1 MTNRSKV
8 IARAWLPAAVLL
20 ALAGNA
26 TAQDTTPP
34 APATIKNLDS
44 VVVTGTRVSNRT
56 AGESLAPIDVLNPAD
71 LEGTGTTELATAL
84 SRLLPSL
91 NFPRPSLTDGT
102 DGARPAQLRGLSP
115 DQVLVLVNGKRR
127 HTGAIV
133 NLNGSQGRGSSPVD
147 LNAIPI
153 SAVQRIEVLR
163 DGAAAQYG
171 SDAIAGVI
179 NIVLKSGA
187 DGGSATASVGQFTA
201 GDGLQREGSGDI
213 GFRLGQEG
221 WLRVAAAVGK
231 DDNTNRAGRDLRNP
245 ADPSYGRINQR
256 FGDPKVEHQSVFL
269 NSQYDLSPNV
279 SLYAFANA
287 NNRDA
292 EAAGFYRPGLDSRNI
307 PAIYPEGFLPLIAT
321 TSKDRAMVA
330 GIRGTTASYWHWD
343 ISGNYGK
350 NSLQFDV
357 EHSLNTQLG
366 PTSPTHFYAGTLNNT
381 EKLLN
386 ADFSRDFDVNWLSS
400 PLTLAFGAEYRREN
414 YTIDAGDPTSYF
426 GGGSQVFPGFRPSDA
441 GSNSRH
447 SHAVYA
453 ELDADITQQLS
464 GSVAVRHENY
474 SDFGSTDSGKLSARY
489 AFNDRVALRATASN
503 GFRAPSLAQ
512 QNYSTTSTVFIGSVP
527 FEVRTF
533 PVNSP
538 VGRALGAEPLKAEK
552 STNFSLGLVLQPTD
566 TTALTIDAY
575 QIRIGDRIVLS
586 ENLTDPTNGSST
598 AVRDFLTAQGFPGVT
613 GGRYFT
619 NAVDTRTRG
628 VDIVGSWRTTLAGGN
643 LDLTAGYNYNKTD
656 IINTRPNPAIL
667 AQNGLNLQRIGR
679 SETGRIT
686 MGSPRDKLTLGGNW
700 TLGSWGLRS
709 TLSRYGKFTV
719 LNSSNPANDQTFAAK
734 WVLDLATDYALNNWT
749 FTLGADNVFD
759 QYPDRVIAANSI
771 SGILPYSSTS
781 PFGFNGAYVYGKV
794 AYRW

>member
-1 MTNRSKV
+1 MSKRSNP
-8 IARAWLPAAVLL
+8 IALAWLPAAVLL
-20 ALAGNA
+20 ALAGNVA
-26 TAQDTTPP
+26 AQDVAQP
-34 APATIKNLDS
+34 APAKAKNLDA

-71 LEGTGTTELATAL
+71 LQGTGTTELATAL

-102 DGARPAQLRGLSP
+102 DGSRPAQLRGLSP

-133 NLNGSQGRGSSPVD
+133 NLNGTQGRGSSPVD

-153 SAVQRIEVLR
+153 TAVKRIEVLR

-179 NIVLKSGA
+179 NIVLKDGA
-187 DGGSATASVGQFTA
+187 DGGSVAASVGQYSA

-213 GFRLGQEG
+213 GFRLGQDG

-231 DDNTNRAGRDLRNP
+231 DGYTDRAGPDLRNP
-245 ADPSYGRINQR
+245 ADPSYARVNQR
-256 FGDPKVEHQSVFL
+256 FGDPEVTHQSVFL

-279 SLYAFANA
+279 NVYAFANA
-287 NNRDA
+287 NNRNA
-292 EAAGFYRPGLDSRNI
+292 ESAGFYRPGLDSRNI
-307 PAIYPEGFLPLIAT
+307 RAIYPDGFLPLIAT
-321 TSKDRAMVA
+321 ASKDRAFVA
-330 GIRGTTASYWHWD
+330 GIRGTTANYWHWD
-343 ISGNYGK
+343 LSGNYGK

-357 EHSLNTQLG
+357 NHSLNTQLG
-366 PTSPTHFYAGTLNNT
+366 PTSPTHFYAGRLNNT

-386 ADFSRDFDVNWLSS
+386 ADFSRDFDVGGLAG
-400 PLTLAFGAEYRREN
+400 PLTLAFGGEYRHEN
-414 YTIDAGDPTSYF
+414 YAIDAGDPTSYF

-441 GSNSRH
+441 GSNNRH
-447 SHAVYA
+447 SYAVYG
-453 ELDADITQQLS
+453 ELDADLTQQLS
-464 GSVAVRHENY
+464 GSVALRHEKY
-474 SDFGSTDSGKLSARY
+474 SDFGNTTSGKLSARY
-489 AFNDRVALRATASN
+489 AFTDKVALRATASN

-512 QNYSTTSTVFIGSVP
+512 QNYSTTSTVFISSVP
-527 FEVRTF
+527 YEVRTF

-538 VGRALGAEPLKAEK
+538 VGRAFGAEPLKAEK
-552 STNFSLGLVLQPTD
+552 SVNYSLGLVLQPTD
-566 TTALTIDAY
+566 RTALTVDAY

-586 ENLTDPTNGSST
+586 ENLTGS
-598 AVRDFLTAQGFPGVT
+598 AVTTYLTAHGFPGVT

-628 VDIVGSWRTTLAGGN
+628 VDIVGSWRTELAGGGLN
-643 LDLTAGYNYNKTD
+643 LTLGYNYNKTD

-667 AQNGLNLQRIGR
+667 AQNGLNLQRMGR
-679 SETGRIT
+679 TEKGRIT
-686 MGSPRDKLTLGGNW
+686 VGAPRDKLTLGGDW
-700 TLGSWGLRS
+700 TRGHWGLRS

-719 LNSSNPANDQTFAAK
+719 LNNNAANDQTFAAK
-734 WVLDLATDYALNNWT
+734 WVLDLAGDYTLDQWT
-749 FTLGADNVFD
+749 FTLGADNVFNE
-759 QYPDRVIAANSI
+759 YPDKVIAANST
-771 SGILPYSSTS
+771 SGILPYSSSS

>member
-1 MTNRSKV
+1 MSKRSNPIV
-8 IARAWLPAAVLL
+8 SAWLPAAVLL
-20 ALAGNA
+20 ALAGNVA
-26 TAQDTTPP
+26 AQDASQPTP
-34 APATIKNLDS
+34 AKAKNLDS

-56 AGESLAPIDVLNPAD
+56 AGESLAPIDVLNPTD
-71 LEGTGTTELATAL
+71 LQGTGTTELATAL

-102 DGARPAQLRGLSP
+102 DGSRPAQLRGLSP

-133 NLNGSQGRGSSPVD
+133 NLNGTQGRGSSPVD

-153 SAVQRIEVLR
+153 TAVKRIEVLR

-179 NIVLKSGA
+179 NIVLKDGA
-187 DGGSATASVGQFTA
+187 DGGSVAASVGQYSA

-213 GFRLGQEG
+213 GFHLGQDG

-231 DDNTNRAGRDLRNP
+231 DGNTDRAGPDLRNP
-245 ADPSYGRINQR
+245 ADPSYARVNQR
-256 FGDPKVEHQSVFL
+256 FGDPEVTHQSVFL
-269 NSQYDLSPNV
+269 NSQYDLSSNV
-279 SLYAFANA
+279 NVYAFANA
-287 NNRDA
+287 NNRNA
-292 EAAGFYRPGLDSRNI
+292 ESAGFYRPGLDSRNI
-307 PAIYPEGFLPLIAT
+307 RAIYPDGFLPLIAT
-321 TSKDRAMVA
+321 ASKDRAFVA
-330 GIRGTTASYWHWD
+330 GIRGTTANYWHWD

-357 EHSLNTQLG
+357 NHSLNTQLG
-366 PTSPTHFYAGTLNNT
+366 PTSPTHFYAGRLNNT

-386 ADFSRDFDVNWLSS
+386 ADFSRDFDVSGLAS
-400 PLTLAFGAEYRREN
+400 PLTLAFGGEYRREN
-414 YTIDAGDPTSYF
+414 YAIDAGDPTSYF

-447 SHAVYA
+447 SYAVYG
-453 ELDADITQQLS
+453 ELDADVTQKLS
-464 GSVAVRHENY
+464 GSVAVRHEKY
-474 SDFGSTDSGKLSARY
+474 SDFGNTTSGKLSARY
-489 AFNDRVALRATASN
+489 AFTDKVALRATASN

-512 QNYSTTSTVFIGSVP
+512 QDYSTTSTVFISSVP
-527 FEVRTF
+527 YEVRTF

-538 VGRALGAEPLKAEK
+538 VGRAFGAEPLKAEK
-552 STNFSLGLVLQPTD
+552 SVNYSLGLVLQPTD
-566 TTALTIDAY
+566 STALTVDAY

-586 ENLTDPTNGSST
+586 ENLTGT
-598 AVRDFLTAQGFPGVT
+598 AVTNYLTAHGFPGVT

-628 VDIVGSWRTTLAGGN
+628 VDIVGSWRTELAGGG
-643 LDLTAGYNYNKTD
+643 LDLTLGYNYNKTT
-656 IINTRPNPAIL
+656 ILNTRPNPAIL

-679 SETGRIT
+679 VETGRIT
-686 MGSPRDKLTLGGNW
+686 IGAPRDKLALGGNW
-700 TLGSWGLRS
+700 TLGHWGLRS

-719 LNSSNPANDQTFAAK
+719 LNTNPVNDQTFAAK
-734 WVLDLATDYALNNWT
+734 WVLDLATDYALDNWT
-749 FTLGADNVFD
+749 FTLGADNVFNE
-759 QYPDRVIAANSI
+759 YPDKVIAANST